1 MHACVLRW
9 SSTHQKEV
17 VVPCRSDG
25 NDQSMPKYH
34 ETMQL
39 TCQPYEMAHNLQP
52 DQTDV
57 SLGVSVCCSGRQS
70 AREVERTRE
79 RWRRGTQTCARAV
92 VVVIAREVE
101 G

>member
-1 MHACVLRW
+1 MRARVLRW

-17 VVPCRSDG
+17 VVPCGSDG
-25 NDQSMPKYH
+25 NDQSTPKYH

-39 TCQPYEMAHNLQP
+39 TYQPYEMAHNLRP
-52 DQTDV
+52 GQTDV
-57 SLGVSVCCSGRQS
+57 SPCVHACCSGRQS

-79 RWRRGTQTCARAV
+79 RRRSGAQKCARAV

-101 G
+101 E

>member
-1 MHACVLRW
+1 M
-9 SSTHQKEV
+9 HQKEV
-17 VVPCRSDG
+17 VVPFRSDG
-25 NDQSMPKYH
+25 NDQSTPKYH

-39 TCQPYEMAHNLQP
+39 TCQPYEMDHKLQP

-57 SLGVSVCCSGRQS
+57 SLCVRACCSGRQS
-70 AREVERTRE
+70 VRKMERR
-79 RWRRGTQTCARAV
+79 RRGAQPCACAV